1 MSNQWLIAIGINQY
15 QHFQP
20 LNYAQADAQGL
31 WNLLV
36 SRGSFLPDRC
46 LLLTDT
52 SPFIEGLSTYPSG
65 ENLKQWLDHLCQQT
79 IKQDDLVWLFFSGYG
94 VKWEG
99 QDYLMPI
106 DGNPA
111 DVSAT
116 GISIR
121 EIYEKLKNS
130 KAGTVLLLLDMN
142 HHQEYQDGA
151 TVVGNQTVEL
161 AREMEI
167 PTVLSSQPGQFSYEV
182 GELQHGLFAAALL
195 EGLRS
200 GAGSTLA
207 SLKRYLSE
215 RIPELSQNHSRP
227 LQEPTIVVN
236 PPGKSHQVILPEQP
250 AFVGSSNGD
259 WNSTT
264 TQSIGSG
271 VAVTSGVATSSQEE
285 NPFQTALRNQQE
297 TASTTSSVN
306 NGQSRPVNAAED
318 DDENDGGLWQK
329 ILLWGGGLLLLLLLL
344 LTTFG
349 RNLLFPAGEQAESP
363 VGGQAERSAGKPTGK
378 GTASSLTALNKA
390 KVLLRSN
397 QSNSYVAAIKQASQI
412 QPGDAEYRE
421 AQAAIE
427 RWSRN
432 ILDIAQGRANVGNYR
447 GAIVAASVVPQD
459 PQPVFADAERLI
471 RQWTPLA
478 KKQQANQALL
488 STAKGLI
495 RPGSASSYNQAIRI
509 AQKIPPGDPGYTQ
522 AQVLIN
528 QWSQTIF
535 NLARQRAS
543 QGNFALAVQ
552 AANLVPANTPAYK
565 QARVAIVLWQKQVK

>member
-1 MSNQWLIAIGINQY
+1 MSNQWLITIGINQY

-31 WNLLV
+31 WNLAV
-36 SRGSFLPDRC
+36 SRGSFLPDRS

-52 SPFIEGLSTYPSG
+52 SPFIEGQSTYPSG
-65 ENLKQWLDHLCQQT
+65 ENLKQWLDHLCQQA
-79 IKQDDLVWLFFSGYG
+79 IKQDDLVWFFFSGYG

-116 GISIR
+116 GIAIR
-121 EIYEKLKNS
+121 EIYEKLKAS
-130 KAGTVLLLLDMN
+130 KAGTILVLLDMN
-142 HHQEYQDGA
+142 HQQEHQEGP

-182 GELQHGLFAAALL
+182 GELQHGLFTAALL

-200 GAGSTLA
+200 GAGLTLA

-215 RIPELSQNHSRP
+215 RVPELSQNHSRP
-227 LQEPTIVVN
+227 LQEPVVVVH

-250 AFVGSSNGD
+250 AFVGSSNGE
-259 WNSTT
+259 WSPVTAQLVGSGATT
-264 TQSIGSG
+264 T
-271 VAVTSGVATSSQEE
+271 AAVATTPAGE
-285 NPFQTALRNQQE
+285 NPFQAALRNQQE
-297 TASTTSSVN
+297 TTATPAASNN
-306 NGQSRPVNAAED
+306 NGQPRPVDAARD
-318 DDENDGGLWQK
+318 DDDDDNGSLVQK
-329 ILLWGGGLLLLLLLL
+329 FLLWGGGLVLLLLLL
-344 LTTFG
+344 LTTLG
-349 RNLLFPAGEQAESP
+349 RNVLFPAGEQAERSGGDST
-363 VGGQAERSAGKPTGK
+363 VGKVTPTRN
-378 GTASSLTALNKA
+378 LTALDRA
-390 KVLLRSN
+390 KVSLRNN

-412 QPGDAEYRE
+412 KAGDPQYRE
-421 AQAAIE
+421 AQASME

-432 ILDIAQGRANVGNYR
+432 ILDVAQGRANSGNYR
-447 GAIVAASVVPQD
+447 GAIAAASVVPQD

-471 RQWTPLA
+471 RQWAPLA
-478 KKQQANQALL
+478 KKQQANQAVL

-495 RPGSASSYNQAIRI
+495 RPNSAFSYIQAIKI
-509 AQKIPPGDPGYTQ
+509 AQKIPPGDPGHFQ
-522 AQVLIN
+522 AQALIV
-528 QWSQTIF
+528 QWSQNIL
-535 NLARQRAS
+535 NLARRRAS
-543 QGNFALAVQ
+543 EGNFALAIQ

-565 QARVAIVLWQKQVK
+565 PARQAIAQWQKQVK